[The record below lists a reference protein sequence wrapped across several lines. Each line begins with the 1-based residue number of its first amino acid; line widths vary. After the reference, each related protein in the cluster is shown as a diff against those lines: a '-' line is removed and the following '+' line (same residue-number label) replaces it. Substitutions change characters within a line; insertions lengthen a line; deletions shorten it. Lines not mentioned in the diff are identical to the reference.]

1 MDSTQD
7 LDYWLERLR
16 ERRWLL
22 HFMENRDEIAA
33 VLDWPDFWDVLI
45 LVSENH
51 SLAYRTPRAPDL
63 DAFAPAHVADCY
75 AGPATWTIRWVMT
88 LPPPGPFPPP
98 LRPVP
103 ADFSIPRNLRRPT
116 IIRPVRHR
124 TPPERACFPHPQRE
138 IPAYH
143 PYQDGPRPSPA

>member
-7 LDYWLERLR
+7 IDYWLDRLR

-22 HFMENRDEIAA
+22 HFHERRSEIGA
-33 VLDWPDFWDVLI
+33 VLTWPGVWDVLV
-45 LVSENH
+45 LVAEQH

-63 DAFAPAHVADCY
+63 DPFDPEYIVDCY
-75 AGPATWTIRWVMT
+75 AGPAVWTIRWIMT
-88 LPPPGPFPPP
+88 LPPPGPVFPP

-116 IIRPVRHR
+116 IIRPIRHR
-124 TPPERACFPHPQRE
+124 TPPEGDDFPHEQRE
-138 IPAYH
+138 L
-143 PYQDGPRPSPA
+143 RLS